1 MVAIA
6 DARYETSSENSLIDT
21 VAKYSV
27 DDGETWETQIAI
39 KNSRVSSVSRVVDPT
54 VIVKGNKLYVLVGSY
69 YSSRSYWSSHGDA
82 RDWDIL
88 LAVGEVT
95 KSTAG
100 GKITASIKWGSPVS
114 LKKFFPAEMEGMHTN
129 QFLGGAGVAIVA
141 SNGNLVYPVQVTNK
155 RKQVFS
161 KIFYSEDDGKTW
173 KFGKGRSDFGCSEPV
188 ALEWEGKLIIN
199 TRVDW
204 KRRLVY
210 ESSDME
216 KPWVEAVGTVSR
228 VWGPSPKSNQ
238 PGSQTSFTAVTIEG
252 MRVMLFTH
260 PLNFKGRCVRDR
272 LNLWLTDNQR
282 IYNVGQVSIGDENSA
297 YSSVLYKDDK
307 LYCLHEINTDEVY
320 SLVFAR
326 LVGELRIIKS
336 VLRSWKNWTATCPAF
351 APLLIQPLRRQRV
364 VVVPLSPRLVLLAF
378 CRQRLPKRMGGSYRC
393 VNASTANAERVRN
406 GLKFA
411 GVGGGALWPVSQQ
424 GQNQRYR
431 FANHAFTLVA
441 SVTIHEAPRA
451 ASPLLGASLDSS
463 GGKKLLGLSYD
474 EKHQW
479 QPIYGST
486 PVTPTGSWETG
497 KRYHLVLTMANKI
510 GSVYIDGELLEGS
523 GQTVVPDGRT
533 PDISHFYVGGYK
545 RSDMPTISHVTVN
558 NVLLYNR
565 RQLNTEEIR
574 TLFLSQDLIGT
585 EAHMDSSSD
594 SSAHSTPSTPADS
607 SAHST
612 PSTPVDSSAHST
624 PSTPADSSAHGTPS
638 TPVDSSAHGTP
649 STPADS
655 SAHGTPSTPVDSSAH
670 STPSTP
676 VDSSAHS
683 TPSTP
688 VDSSAHGAPSTPAD
702 SSAHGTPSTPV
713 DSSAHGTPSTPADSS
728 AHSTPSTPADSSAHS
743 TPSTPADSSA
753 HSTPS
758 TPVDSSAHGTPSTPA
773 DSSAH
778 STPSTPADSSA
789 HGTPSTPVDSSAHS
803 TPSTPVDS
811 SAHGTPSTP
820 VDSSAHSTPS
830 TPVDSSAH
838 GTPST
843 PVDSSAHSTPSTP
856 ADSSAHSTPSTPA
869 DSSAHGTPSTPVDSS
884 AHSTPSTPADS
895 SAHSTPSTPVDS
907 SAHSTPSTPADSS
920 AHGTPSTP
928 VDSSAH
934 GTPST
939 PADSSAHSTPSTPA
953 DSSAHSTPST
963 PADSSAH
970 STPSTPVDSSAHST
984 PSTPADSSAHSTP
997 STPADSSAH
1006 STPSTPADSS
1016 AHSTPSTPV
1025 DSSAHST
1032 PSTPADSSAH
1042 GTPSTPADSSA
1053 HSTPSTPVDSS
1064 AHSTPSTP
1072 ADSSAHGTPS
1082 TPADSSAHSTPSTPA
1097 DSSAHGTPSTPAD
1110 SSAHSTPSTPAGSSA
1125 NGTVLILPDGAALST
1140 FSGGGLL
1147 LCACA
1152 LLLHVFF
1159 MAVF

>member
-1 MVAIA
+1 MGRTVVGASRMFWLTHFVPLLLALCPSEPAHALAPGSSRVELFKRQNSTVPFEENGEVRQRVVHSFRLPALVNVDGVMVAIA
-6 DARYETSSENSLIDT
+6 DARYDTSNDNSLIDT
-21 VAKYSV
+21 VVKYSV

-39 KNSRVSSVSRVVDPT
+39 KNSRASSVSRVVDPT
-54 VIVKGNKLYVLVGSY
+54 VIVKGNKIYVLVGSY
-69 YSSRSYWSSHGDA
+69 NSSTSYWTSHGDA

-95 KSTAG
+95 KSIVDGKTTAN
-100 GKITASIKWGSPVS
+100 ITWGSPVS
-114 LKKFFPAEMEGMHTN
+114 LKEFFPAYMEGMHTN

-199 TRVDW
+199 TRVDYR
-204 KRRLVY
+204 RRLVY
-210 ESSDME
+210 ESSDTE
-216 KPWVEAVGTVSR
+216 KPWVEAVGTLSR
-228 VWGPSPKSNQ
+228 CWGPSPKSDQ
-238 PGSQTSFTAVTIEG
+238 PGSQSSFTAVTIEG

-260 PLNFKGRCVRDR
+260 PLNFKGWWLRDR

-282 IYNVGQVSIGDENSA
+282 IYNVGQLSIGDENSA

-307 LYCLHEINTDEVY
+307 LYCLHEINSNEVY

-336 VLRSWKNWTATCPAF
+336 VLQSWKKWDSHLSSICTPADP
-351 APLLIQPLRRQRV
+351 AASSSERV
-364 VVVPLSPRLVLLAF
+364 CGPAVTTVGLAGFLSHSAN
-378 CRQRLPKRMGGSYRC
+378 KTKWKDAYRC
-393 VNASTANAERVRN
+393 VDASTANAERVSN

-441 SVTIHEAPRA
+441 SVTIHEAPSV

-497 KRYHLVLTMANKI
+497 KRYHVVLTMANRN
-510 GSVYIDGELLEGS
+510 GSVYVDGELLKGS
-523 GQTVVPDGRT
+523 GQTVVPDRT
-533 PDISHFYVGGYK
+533 PDISHFYVGGYG

-565 RQLNTEEIR
+565 QLNAEEIK

-594 SSAHSTPSTPADS
+594 SSAH
-607 SAHST
+607 
-612 PSTPVDSSAHST
+612 
-624 PSTPADSSAHGTPS
+624 GTPS
-638 TPVDSSAHGTP
+638 TPVDSTAHG
-649 STPADS
+649 
-655 SAHGTPSTPVDSSAH
+655 
-670 STPSTP
+670 
-676 VDSSAHS
+676 
-683 TPSTP
+683 
-688 VDSSAHGAPSTPAD
+688 
-702 SSAHGTPSTPV
+702 
-713 DSSAHGTPSTPADSS
+713 
-728 AHSTPSTPADSSAHS
+728 
-743 TPSTPADSSA
+743 
-753 HSTPS
+753 
-758 TPVDSSAHGTPSTPA
+758 
-773 DSSAH
+773 
-778 STPSTPADSSA
+778 
-789 HGTPSTPVDSSAHS
+789 
-803 TPSTPVDS
+803 
-811 SAHGTPSTP
+811 
-820 VDSSAHSTPS
+820 
-830 TPVDSSAH
+830 
-838 GTPST
+838 
-843 PVDSSAHSTPSTP
+843 
-856 ADSSAHSTPSTPA
+856 
-869 DSSAHGTPSTPVDSS
+869 
-884 AHSTPSTPADS
+884 
-895 SAHSTPSTPVDS
+895 
-907 SAHSTPSTPADSS
+907 
-920 AHGTPSTP
+920 
-928 VDSSAH
+928 
-934 GTPST
+934 
-939 PADSSAHSTPSTPA
+939 TPSTPA

-1006 STPSTPADSS
+1006 STPSTPVDSTAHGTPSTPADSS

-1025 DSSAHST
+1025 DSSAHS
-1032 PSTPADSSAH
+1032 
-1042 GTPSTPADSSA
+1042 TPSTPADSSA

-1082 TPADSSAHSTPSTPA
+1082 TPVDSSAHSTPSTPA
-1097 DSSAHGTPSTPAD
+1097 D
-1110 SSAHSTPSTPAGSSA
+1110 SSA

-1159 MAVF
+1159 TAVFF

>member
-1 MVAIA
+1 MFWLMVFVPLLLALCPSEPAHALAPGSSRVELFKRKNSTVPFEDKAGKVTERVVHSFRLPALVNVDGVMVAIA

-210 ESSDME
+210 ESSDMGNT
-216 KPWVEAVGTVSR
+216 WVEAVGTLSR
-228 VWGPSPKSNQ
+228 VWGPSPKSDQ
-238 PGSQTSFTAVTIEG
+238 PGSQSSFTAVTIEG

-260 PLNFKGRCVRDR
+260 PLNFKGRWLRDR

-336 VLRSWKNWTATCPAF
+336 VLRSWKNWDSHLSSICTPADPAASSSESGCGPAVTTVGLVGF
-351 APLLIQPLRRQRV
+351 
-364 VVVPLSPRLVLLAF
+364 LSGNASQNVWEDA
-378 CRQRLPKRMGGSYRC
+378 YRC

-565 RQLNTEEIR
+565 QLNTEEIR

-594 SSAHSTPSTPADS
+594 SSAHGTPSTPAD
-607 SAHST
+607 
-612 PSTPVDSSAHST
+612 
-624 PSTPADSSAHGTPS
+624 G
-638 TPVDSSAHGTP
+638 SAHGTP
-649 STPADS
+649 STPA
-655 SAHGTPSTPVDSSAH
+655 
-670 STPSTP
+670 
-676 VDSSAHS
+676 
-683 TPSTP
+683 
-688 VDSSAHGAPSTPAD
+688 
-702 SSAHGTPSTPV
+702 
-713 DSSAHGTPSTPADSS
+713 
-728 AHSTPSTPADSSAHS
+728 
-743 TPSTPADSSA
+743 
-753 HSTPS
+753 
-758 TPVDSSAHGTPSTPA
+758 
-773 DSSAH
+773 
-778 STPSTPADSSA
+778 
-789 HGTPSTPVDSSAHS
+789 
-803 TPSTPVDS
+803 
-811 SAHGTPSTP
+811 
-820 VDSSAHSTPS
+820 
-830 TPVDSSAH
+830 
-838 GTPST
+838 
-843 PVDSSAHSTPSTP
+843 
-856 ADSSAHSTPSTPA
+856 
-869 DSSAHGTPSTPVDSS
+869 
-884 AHSTPSTPADS
+884 
-895 SAHSTPSTPVDS
+895 
-907 SAHSTPSTPADSS
+907 
-920 AHGTPSTP
+920 
-928 VDSSAH
+928 
-934 GTPST
+934 
-939 PADSSAHSTPSTPA
+939 
-953 DSSAHSTPST
+953 
-963 PADSSAH
+963 
-970 STPSTPVDSSAHST
+970 
-984 PSTPADSSAHSTP
+984 
-997 STPADSSAH
+997 
-1006 STPSTPADSS
+1006 
-1016 AHSTPSTPV
+1016 
-1025 DSSAHST
+1025 
-1032 PSTPADSSAH
+1032 
-1042 GTPSTPADSSA
+1042 
-1053 HSTPSTPVDSS
+1053 
-1064 AHSTPSTP
+1064 
-1072 ADSSAHGTPS
+1072 
-1082 TPADSSAHSTPSTPA
+1082 
-1097 DSSAHGTPSTPAD
+1097 
-1110 SSAHSTPSTPAGSSA
+1110 
-1125 NGTVLILPDGAALST
+1125 
-1140 FSGGGLL
+1140 
-1147 LCACA
+1147 
-1152 LLLHVFF
+1152 
-1159 MAVF
+1159 

>member
-1 MVAIA
+1 MGKTVVGASRMFWLMFFVPLLLALCPSEPAHALAPESSRVELFKRQSSKVPFEKDGKVTERVVHSFRLPALVNVDGVMVAIA
-6 DARYETSSENSLIDT
+6 DARYETSNDNSLIDT

-39 KNSRVSSVSRVVDPT
+39 KNSRASSVSRVVDPT

-69 YSSRSYWSSHGDA
+69 NSSRSYWTSHGDA

-100 GKITASIKWGSPVS
+100 GKTTASIKWGSPVS

-155 RKQVFS
+155 KKQVFS
-161 KIFYSEDDGKTW
+161 KIFYSEDEGKTW

-204 KRRLVY
+204 TRRLVY
-210 ESSDME
+210 ESSDMGNT
-216 KPWVEAVGTVSR
+216 WVEAVGTLSR
-228 VWGPSPKSNQ
+228 VWGPSPKSDQ
-238 PGSQTSFTAVTIEG
+238 PGSQSSFTAVTIEG

-260 PLNFKGRCVRDR
+260 PLNFKGRWLRDR

-307 LYCLHEINTDEVY
+307 LYCLHEINTNEVY

-336 VLRSWKNWTATCPAF
+336 VLQSWKNWDSHLSSICTPADPAASSSERGCGPAVTTVGLVGF
-351 APLLIQPLRRQRV
+351 
-364 VVVPLSPRLVLLAF
+364 LSGNASQNVWEDA
-378 CRQRLPKRMGGSYRC
+378 YRC
-393 VNASTANAERVRN
+393 VNASTANAERVPN

-441 SVTIHEAPRA
+441 SVTIHEAPRDA
-451 ASPLLGASLDSS
+451 TPLLGASLDSS

-497 KRYHLVLTMANKI
+497 KRYHVVLTMSNKI
-510 GSVYIDGELLEGS
+510 GSVYIDGEPLEGS

-565 RQLNTEEIR
+565 QLNAEEIR

-594 SSAHSTPSTPADS
+594 SSAHGTPSI
-607 SAHST
+607 
-612 PSTPVDSSAHST
+612 PV
-624 PSTPADSSAHGTPS
+624 DSSAHGTPS
-638 TPVDSSAHGTP
+638 TPVDSSAH
-649 STPADS
+649 A
-655 SAHGTPSTPVDSSAH
+655 
-670 STPSTP
+670 
-676 VDSSAHS
+676 
-683 TPSTP
+683 
-688 VDSSAHGAPSTPAD
+688 
-702 SSAHGTPSTPV
+702 
-713 DSSAHGTPSTPADSS
+713 
-728 AHSTPSTPADSSAHS
+728 
-743 TPSTPADSSA
+743 
-753 HSTPS
+753 
-758 TPVDSSAHGTPSTPA
+758 
-773 DSSAH
+773 
-778 STPSTPADSSA
+778 
-789 HGTPSTPVDSSAHS
+789 TPSTPVDSSAHS

-820 VDSSAHSTPS
+820 VDSSAHGTPSTTVDSSAHGTPSTPVDSSAHGTPSTTVDSSAHATPSTPVDSSAHSTPSTPVDSSAHGTPSTPVDSSAHGTPSTPVDSSAHGTPSTPVDSSAHGTPSTPVDSSAHGTPSTPVDSSAHGKPS

-869 DSSAHGTPSTPVDSS
+869 GN
-884 AHSTPSTPADS
+884 
-895 SAHSTPSTPVDS
+895 
-907 SAHSTPSTPADSS
+907 
-920 AHGTPSTP
+920 G
-928 VDSSAH
+928 
-934 GTPST
+934 
-939 PADSSAHSTPSTPA
+939 
-953 DSSAHSTPST
+953 
-963 PADSSAH
+963 
-970 STPSTPVDSSAHST
+970 
-984 PSTPADSSAHSTP
+984 
-997 STPADSSAH
+997 
-1006 STPSTPADSS
+1006 
-1016 AHSTPSTPV
+1016 
-1025 DSSAHST
+1025 
-1032 PSTPADSSAH
+1032 
-1042 GTPSTPADSSA
+1042 
-1053 HSTPSTPVDSS
+1053 
-1064 AHSTPSTP
+1064 
-1072 ADSSAHGTPS
+1072 
-1082 TPADSSAHSTPSTPA
+1082 
-1097 DSSAHGTPSTPAD
+1097 
-1110 SSAHSTPSTPAGSSA
+1110 A
-1125 NGTVLILPDGAALST
+1125 NGTVLILPDGAALSA

-1159 MAVF
+1159 TAVFF